1 MLTFDI
7 ATIVLVAIAGLF
19 LGIVI
24 MLIGF
29 KFYMSVQ
36 YPMQFSEKDDW
47 PEADWFI
54 GYEVDDEL

>member
-36 YPMQFSEKDDW
+36 YPLQFVEKDDW
-47 PEADWFI
+47 PEEDWVI
-54 GYEVDDEL
+54 GVEVDEDD